1 MQPAKYADQVGDLL
15 VELGYTHCFFVAG
28 GNIMHLLDSART
40 RFTCVPVVHEV
51 TAGIAAEYFNET
63 ESTGKAFALVT
74 AGPGVTNIITAMSG
88 AWLESRE
95 LLVLAGQVKSSDL
108 ATGGVRQRGIQEV
121 DGVGLTRATTKLS
134 LQLSQPHPISLLEET
149 IALSW
154 TGRPGPVFIEFCLD
168 VQAASPV
175 ASRND
180 PTVPS
185 RPPVVSDEDLSSVLT
200 ALKCSERPLLLL
212 GGGISRSTCQ
222 QLNGSLTNT
231 GIPTMTTWNGAD
243 RIDSSSEIYVGR
255 PNTWGQ
261 RAANLLTAQSD
272 LIVAVGTRLGL
283 QQTGF
288 NWQEFG
294 RGAKVIQVDI
304 DEAELTKGHPRVE
317 SAIAADADDF
327 LTRLIHHGDWS
338 QSRGQ
343 WASWLAYCHAVRRL
357 LPVVPLENSTSE
369 GFIDPYRFIDDLSNL
384 MNSRDIVIPCSSGGA
399 NSVTMQVL
407 SQKCGQIVICNK
419 GLASMGYGLGGAIGA
434 SLAHPGRRTILI
446 EGDGGFAQNLQDLA
460 TVMVNQLPVKIFL
473 FANNGYGSIR
483 TTQKNYFG
491 GAYLG
496 CDTETGLGFP
506 DWKLLFKAYGIQC
519 LYIDA
524 QWTTNPQVRNLLE
537 SEDPVVFVV
546 PIDPLQTYW
555 PKITSRI
562 LPNGSMQ
569 SNPLHDMSPPI
580 PDEILEAVTEYL

>member
-1 MQPAKYADQVGDLL
+1 MQPTKYADQVGDLL

-51 TAGIAAEYFNET
+51 TAGIAAEYFNES
-63 ESTGKAFALVT
+63 ESPGKAFALVT

-108 ATGGVRQRGIQEV
+108 ATDGVRQRGIQEV
-121 DGVGLTRATTKLS
+121 DGVGLTKATSKIS
-134 LQLSQPHPISLLEET
+134 VQLSQPHPLALLEET
-149 IALSW
+149 IAQSW

-168 VQAASPV
+168 VQAAAPV
-175 ASRND
+175 AGRTN
-180 PTVPS
+180 PILPS
-185 RPPVVSDEDLSSVLT
+185 RPPVISDEDLSSVLI
-200 ALKCSERPLLLL
+200 ALKASERPLLLL

-222 QLNGSLTNT
+222 HLNDSLMNT

-294 RGAKVIQVDI
+294 RAARVIQIDI
-304 DEAELTKGHPRVE
+304 DQAELTKGHPRVE
-317 SAIAADADDF
+317 ATFAVDADDF
-327 LTRLIHHGDWS
+327 LTRLIHHRDFPNSGDH
-338 QSRGQ
+338 
-343 WASWLAYCHAVRRL
+343 WASWLAYCHSVQEL
-357 LPVVPLENSTSE
+357 LPLVPRENSTTK
-369 GFIDPYRFIDDLSNL
+369 GFIDPYHFIDDLSRL
-384 MNSRDIVIPCSSGGA
+384 MNSDDIVIPCSSGGA
-399 NSVTMQVL
+399 NSVTMQAL
-407 SQKCGQIVICNK
+407 SQKHGQIVICNK

-434 SLAHPGRRTILI
+434 SMAHPGRRTVLV

-460 TVMVNQLPVKIFL
+460 TVVVNRLPIKIFL

-506 DWKLLFKAYGIQC
+506 DWKLLFAAYGIQSVD
-519 LYIDA
+519 IDT
-524 QWTTNPQVRNLLE
+524 QWLTNSEVQDLLA
-537 SEDPVVFVV
+537 SKNPVAFVV

-569 SNPLHDMSPPI
+569 SNPLHDMSPPL
-580 PDEILEAVTEYL
+580 PDEILEAVTKYL

>member
-1 MQPAKYADQVGDLL
+1 MQQPKYADKVGDLL
-15 VELGYTHCFFVAG
+15 VDLGYTHCFFVAG

-108 ATGGVRQRGIQEV
+108 ASGGVRQRGIQEV
-121 DGVGLTRATTKLS
+121 DGIGLTEATTKMS
-134 LQLSQPHPISLLEET
+134 LQLRRPQPIATLQET

-168 VQAASPV
+168 VQAATPTTERTSP
-175 ASRND
+175 
-180 PTVPS
+180 TLLS
-185 RPPVVSDEDLSSVLT
+185 RPPVISDEDLSSVLI
-200 ALKCSERPLLLL
+200 ALKSSHRPLLLL
-212 GGGISRSTCQ
+212 GGGTSRSACQ
-222 QLNGSLTNT
+222 SLIESLTKT
-231 GIPTMTTWNGAD
+231 GIPTMTTWNGTD
-243 RIDSSSEIYVGR
+243 RIDSSSNIYVGR

-272 LIVAVGTRLGL
+272 LIIAVGTRLGL

-294 RGAKVIQVDI
+294 CGAKVIQIDI
-304 DEAELTKGHPRVE
+304 DGAELSKGHPKVQ
-317 SAIAADADDF
+317 ATFAADADDF
-327 LTRLIHHGDWS
+327 LTRLTHHHDLSGS
-338 QSRGQ
+338 GER
-343 WASWLAYCHAVRRL
+343 WASWLAYCHSVREL
-357 LPVVPLENSTSE
+357 LPLVPKENSTSE
-369 GFIDPYRFIDDLSNL
+369 GYVDPYKFIDDLSRL

-407 SQKCGQIVICNK
+407 SQKSGQIVICNK

-460 TVMVNQLPVKIFL
+460 TVMVNQLPIKIFL

-506 DWKLLFKAYGIQC
+506 DWKVLFQAYGIQS
-519 LYIDA
+519 LDIDS
-524 QWTTNPQVRNLLE
+524 QWATDPQVQNLLT
-537 SEDPVVFVV
+537 SADPVAFVV

-569 SNPLHDMSPPI
+569 SNPLHEMSPPI
-580 PDEILEAVTEYL
+580 PDEILEAVTKYL

>member
-1 MQPAKYADQVGDLL
+1 MRPAKYADQVGDLL

-51 TAGIAAEYFNET
+51 TAGIAAEYFNESET
-63 ESTGKAFALVT
+63 TGKAFTLVT

-121 DGVGLTRATTKLS
+121 DGVGLTRATTKAS
-134 LQLSQPHPISLLEET
+134 LQLSEPLPLALLEEM
-149 IALSW
+149 ISLSW
-154 TGRPGPVFIEFCLD
+154 VGRPGPVFVEFCLD
-168 VQAASPV
+168 VQAAPPLEPTGKRRIFTEPPTITDTDL
-175 ASRND
+175 AS
-180 PTVPS
+180 VM
-185 RPPVVSDEDLSSVLT
+185 E
-200 ALKCSERPLLLL
+200 ALHTSERPLMLL
-212 GGGISRSTCQ
+212 GGGVSRSTCRSITK
-222 QLNGSLTNT
+222 LLDESE
-231 GIPTMTTWNGAD
+231 IPTMTTWNGTD
-243 RIDSSSEIYVGR
+243 RIDSSSGVYVGR

-261 RAANLLTAQSD
+261 RAANLLTAQAD
-272 LIVAVGTRLGL
+272 LIIAIGTRLGL

-294 RGAKVIQVDI
+294 RNAKVIQVDI
-304 DEAELTKGHPRVE
+304 DSSELSKGHPRVDLTF
-317 SAIAADADDF
+317 AADADDF
-327 LTRLIHHGDWS
+327 LARLLNLHS
-338 QSRGQ
+338 FSKARTP
-343 WASWLAYCHAVRRL
+343 WASWLAYCRFVRERL
-357 LPVVPLENSTSE
+357 PIVPEENSTTQ
-369 GFIDPYRFIDDLSNL
+369 GFVDPYQFIGELSSL
-384 MNSRDIVIPCSSGGA
+384 MSSQDIVIPCSSGGA

-407 SQKCGQIVICNK
+407 SQKYGQIVICNK

-434 SLAHPGRRTILI
+434 SLAHPGRRTVLI

-460 TVMVNQLPVKIFL
+460 TVVVNRLPIKIFL

-506 DWKLLFKAYGIQC
+506 DWNLLFRAYGIQSVD
-519 LYIDA
+519 IDE
-524 QWTTNPQVRNLLE
+524 QWATNARVQNLLA
-537 SEDPVVFVV
+537 SEDPVAFVV

-569 SNPLHDMSPPI
+569 SNPLHEMSPPI
-580 PDEILEAVTEYL
+580 PDEIRGSVTRYL